1 MARLL
6 GPPVVSSRHVPWWLE
21 AEPTHAAVQVRAV
34 RGELAGRLRHV
45 ASRRRQRARY
55 ERPLEAVE
63 GLRERHVAPAL
74 ARRGGGWSAAP
85 GYHTRD
91 VIRRHDIPG
100 GEDREP
106 LHDVRQLAHVAGP
119 RVRGEELH
127 RARVEPHRPAEPR
140 RLAGGEVLH
149 QRRNVAGTLAQWRAW
164 GRE

>member
-21 AEPTHAAVQVRAV
+21 AEPPHAAIQVGAV

-74 ARRGGGWSAAP
+74 ARRGGGGSAVP
-85 GYHTRD
+85 RDHTRD
-91 VIRRHDIPG
+91 VIPRHAIPG
-100 GEDREP
+100 GEDGAP
-106 LHDVRQLAHVAGP
+106 PPDVP
-119 RVRGEELH
+119 
-127 RARVEPHRPAEPR
+127 
-140 RLAGGEVLH
+140 RLAP
-149 QRRNVAGTLAQWRAW
+149 RS
-164 GRE
+164 